1 MAKEFV
7 VGHAA
12 STRCWVNRKI
22 LDPLIKGF
30 NLNQAAIFL
39 PGRLSRE
46 SFAPPLQRPA
56 APISVA
62 VQRLVVASSSA
73 ERMAR
78 ELIRRVT
85 QITLRRMLSNN
96 EQKNSARKLCS
107 AQNHDVKVGTP
118 VAPRIHVLP
127 CFLVVSHIDSSHSP
141 GVEEGWIPE

>member
-7 VGHAA
+7 VGHGA

-46 SFAPPLQRPA
+46 SFAPPFA
-56 APISVA
+56 E
-62 VQRLVVASSSA
+62 ASGPDFARGPTSCSRVIVA

-85 QITLRRMLSNN
+85 QITLPRMLSNN

-141 GVEEGWIPE
+141 GVEEGWI